1 MVTNNK
7 EYMREYQRK
16 RLGCKKVYNVDK
28 EKKEGERSVYTKSR
42 KILCDVCNLY
52 TLEGNLKKH
61 QNSRQHQ
68 EKLQVL
74 HQLRIELGI
83 IIENEEGDFIHTP
96 LNEEIEEIE
105 EVIEPPLNENVEE
118 PTISLFPSN
127 NILLKP
133 LNNIFK

>member
-16 RLGCKKVYNVDK
+16 RLGCKKVYNTNR
-28 EKKEGERSVYTKSR
+28 EKQDGERNVYTKSK

-52 TLEGNLKKH
+52 TLEGNIQKH
-61 QNSRQHQ
+61 KQSRQHQ

-83 IIENEEGDFIHTP
+83 IVENDIDIVQNEIDNVNEIEND
-96 LNEEIEEIE
+96 N
-105 EVIEPPLNENVEE
+105 
-118 PTISLFPSN
+118 N
-127 NILLKP
+127 NILPSYISLKP